1 MLAVLTVIGG
11 LDTRP
16 RLGGLVQHEELGT
29 GTIANIES
37 KSKVVVLFHGRKST
51 KLCILG
57 CIKPVS
63 TVSSQPLLPDLP
75 RIYSFVC
82 LLFFVDLSFACS
94 LFVVLVCCS
103 FVYHSL
109 LFVISFVCCS
119 LLLFFFVVVCLLFF
133 VVCVDESR
141 VIKRPGI
148 INYVIDVQ
156 LMWAGC
162 RDGTANICPLYAYLP
177 ASQPSLIPR
186 SFK

>member
-63 TVSSQPLLPDLP
+63 AISSLPYLNLP
-75 RIYSFVC
+75 
-82 LLFFVDLSFACS
+82 
-94 LFVVLVCCS
+94 
-103 FVYHSL
+103 
-109 LFVISFVCCS
+109 
-119 LLLFFFVVVCLLFF
+119 
-133 VVCVDESR
+133 
-141 VIKRPGI
+141 G
-148 INYVIDVQ
+148 
-156 LMWAGC
+156 
-162 RDGTANICPLYAYLP
+162 
-177 ASQPSLIPR
+177 LIPR
-186 SFK
+186 PI